1 MKRLRHPISLVFGM
15 TALLI
20 AVAPGAKSAEQGP
33 GTVRTKTVALG
44 LISQRP
50 QEEAEE
56 FFRDFVRYVAR
67 KLSTTSAIEGRVVV
81 APTMLQLAKLL
92 KEKKVDFYMD
102 SPYPTYLIN
111 GQGAAQLLLRRW
123 RGGMAE
129 YRSILF
135 TRRGSETT
143 RLEDL
148 LGKIIAFEDARST
161 SAYFLPKVF
170 LLRKGFRLTEKPSFE
185 AEAKVAPREV
195 GYIFTNSAEKIVD
208 LVLSNKVAAGAFSND
223 DYERLEEKRRADLTI
238 MAETEMFPRY
248 LVSVRKDLAPA
259 LMIRL
264 KEILLSMH
272 QDGEGQKVLQKADN
286 TTKFDMLPGGEE
298 TVRRKLMDLF
308 RPREKN

>member
-1 MKRLRHPISLVFGM
+1 MKRHRHHISLVFGM

-20 AVAPGAKSAEQGP
+20 VVASGAKTAEQKP
-33 GTVRTKTVALG
+33 GTVRIKTISLG
-44 LISQRP
+44 FISQRP
-50 QEEAEE
+50 QEEVEE

-67 KLSTTSAIEGRVVV
+67 KLSATSAIEGRVVV
-81 APTMLQLAKLL
+81 APTVLQLAELL
-92 KEKKVDFYMD
+92 KEKTVDFYMD

-123 RGGMAE
+123 KGGMVE
-129 YRSILF
+129 YRGILF
-135 TRRGSETT
+135 AKRGSETT

-148 LGKIIAFEDARST
+148 RGKVIAFEDPGST

-185 AEAKVAPREV
+185 AKVAPKEV

-223 DYERLEEKRRADLTI
+223 DYERLDEKRRADLTI
-238 MAETEMFPRY
+238 MAETEIFPRY
-248 LVSVRKDLAPA
+248 LVSVRRDLHPT
-259 LMIRL
+259 LKIRL

-272 QDGEGQKVLQKADN
+272 QEDEGHKILQKTDN

-298 TVRRKLMDLF
+298 TVRRKLMELF
-308 RPREKN
+308 RHQEKN